1 MGLVCDFFE
10 TGGSMNTETLLLARI
25 DQLTQAVQHM
35 ATLTG
40 ARLTREQVCQ
50 RLDVHRN
57 TLARYIAERNFPT
70 PGQDGKWLLAEVI
83 DWETRKSQL

>member
-1 MGLVCDFFE
+1 
-10 TGGSMNTETLLLARI
+10 MNTETLLLARI
-25 DQLTQAVQHM
+25 EQLTQAVQHM

-83 DWETRKSQL
+83 DWETRK

>member
-1 MGLVCDFFE
+1 
-10 TGGSMNTETLLLARI
+10 
-25 DQLTQAVQHM
+25 M

-83 DWETRKSQL
+83 DWETRK